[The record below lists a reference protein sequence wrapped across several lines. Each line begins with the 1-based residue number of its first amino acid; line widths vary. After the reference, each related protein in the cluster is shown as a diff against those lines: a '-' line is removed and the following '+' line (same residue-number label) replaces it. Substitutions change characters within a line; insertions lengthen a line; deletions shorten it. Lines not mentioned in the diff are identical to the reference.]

1 MEQPLTPSAV
11 AWSWRPAGLPGDD
24 DARRRSRD
32 AARTAANAAARK
44 KGVLGAVLGLAVAA
58 VFYYFG
64 KTTVAMVVA
73 AVAIVLAL
81 LAFVAPAAHRRV
93 TGWLD
98 RFAHVFSLAVT
109 WILMT
114 ILYYL
119 LFLPVGLF
127 LRARGRLGITKH
139 PDRRLPSYWSSIE
152 GRPWTAESYRKQ
164 F

>member
-1 MEQPLTPSAV
+1 MTPSAV
-11 AWSWRPAGLPGDD
+11 VWSWRPAGDD
-24 DARRRSRD
+24 DARRRD
-32 AARTAANAAARK
+32 LARTAAADAATRK
-44 KGVLGAVLGLAVAA
+44 KGLLGAVLGLAVAA

-64 KTTVAMVVA
+64 KTTAAVVVA
-73 AVAIVLAL
+73 AIAILLLL
-81 LAFVAPAAHRRV
+81 LAFAAPAAHRRV

-98 RFAHVFSLAVT
+98 RFAHAFSLAVT

-127 LRARGRLGITKH
+127 LRARGRLGITTH
-139 PDRRLPSYWSSIE
+139 PDRRLPSYWSSTE